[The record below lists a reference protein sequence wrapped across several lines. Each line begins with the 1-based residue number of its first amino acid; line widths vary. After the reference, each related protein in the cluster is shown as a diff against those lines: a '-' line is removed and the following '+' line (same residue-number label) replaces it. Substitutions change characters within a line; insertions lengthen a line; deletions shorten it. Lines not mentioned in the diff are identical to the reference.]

1 MTKRPGA
8 LFARA
13 PGPGRTTLTAQDLAK
28 NVKAHREDIEELKKL
43 DETPVAK
50 ITAEIG
56 RREAA
61 LEAFIAAVNA
71 LPAE

>member
-8 LFARA
+8 LAKRA
-13 PGPGRTTLTAQDLAK
+13 PGPGRTTLTAQDPAK

-43 DETPVAK
+43 DETPGAK